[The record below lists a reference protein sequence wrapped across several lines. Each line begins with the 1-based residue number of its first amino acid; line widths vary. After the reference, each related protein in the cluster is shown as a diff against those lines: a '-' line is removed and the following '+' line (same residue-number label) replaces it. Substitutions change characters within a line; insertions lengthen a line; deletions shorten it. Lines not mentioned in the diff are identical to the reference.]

1 MKLITESEKI
11 ELKKSTSELKE
22 GVISITSILNKHQQ
36 GILYFGIANDRKIVG
51 QAVTENSLREVSRA
65 ISDNIEPKIY
75 PEVRKEK
82 IEEKECI
89 VVEFKGSNTPYFA
102 YGRAYMRI
110 ADEDRPMS
118 AKELEKIILS
128 KNKEQLRWDN
138 QTCKSAIIDD
148 IDNAAIKQFLAVAK
162 EENRIKLSGRNK
174 VLVLKKLKVMNGNS
188 LTNAGVLLFGKN
200 PRKFFGNALVKCGR
214 FKGELKEE
222 FFDMK
227 DIEGNLFNCIE
238 KSIGF
243 LKNHLRLTAKIE
255 GLYRKEKWE
264 IPIEALREAI
274 INALIH
280 RDYTSQGF
288 TYIKLY
294 DNEIVIAN
302 PGKLPETL
310 KIDDLYKEHESI
322 QRNPL
327 LAEAVYYTG
336 MIDAWG
342 RGIRNIIEI
351 LHAEKLPKP
360 TFEESGGH
368 FRIIFKR
375 PEITKELSGG
385 LSGGLKLV
393 YELVNKKNGIKA
405 TEIAK
410 ELKVP
415 MRTVE
420 RNITKL
426 VTMGRIERRGSRKT
440 GGYYVITPKKS
451 TLNMDSLVN

>member
-1 MKLITESEKI
+1 MQPIIESERI

-22 GVISITSILNKHQQ
+22 GVISITSILNKHQR
-36 GILYFGIANDRKIVG
+36 GRLYFGIANSGKVVG
-51 QAVTENSLREVSRA
+51 QTVTENSLREVSRA
-65 ISDNIEPKIY
+65 ISENIEPKIY

-89 VVEFKGSNTPYFA
+89 VVDFKGGNTPYFA
-102 YGRAYMRI
+102 YGRVYMRI

-118 AKELEKIILS
+118 ARELEKMILS

-138 QTCKSAIIDD
+138 QICKSATIDD
-148 IDNAAIKQFLAVAK
+148 IDNAAIKQFLAAAK
-162 EENRIKLSGRNK
+162 EENRIKISDSNK
-174 VLVLKKLKVMNGNS
+174 VLVLKRLKVMSGNN
-188 LTNAGVLLFGKN
+188 LTNAGVLLFGKK
-200 PRKFFGNALVKCGR
+200 PREFFGNALVKCGR

-227 DIEGNLFNCIE
+227 DIEGTLFDCIE
-238 KSIGF
+238 KSINF
-243 LKNHLRLTAKIE
+243 LKNNLRLTAKIE

-302 PGKLPETL
+302 PGKLPDTL
-310 KIDDLYKEHESI
+310 KIDDLYQEHESI

-342 RGIRNIIEI
+342 RGIRNIVEI

-375 PEITKELSGG
+375 PEITTELSGT
-385 LSGGLKLV
+385 LSGTLNQVLV
-393 YELVNKKNGIKA
+393 SVKENPGIQANQISNIIKRPIDTVKKQIKQLVD
-405 TEIAK
+405 K
-410 ELKVP
+410 ELIVRK
-415 MRTVE
+415 
-420 RNITKL
+420 
-426 VTMGRIERRGSRKT
+426 GSKKT
-440 GGYYVITPKKS
+440 GGYYIKK
-451 TLNMDSLVN
+451 TIDGFK